1 MPDFEI
7 RYFHADGSL
16 AIVHITV
23 QANQVDA
30 EDRARSNLD
39 DYAHFEV
46 RQIGALPHP

>member
-16 AIVHITV
+16 AIVHVTV
-23 QANQVDA
+23 QANHIEA
-30 EDRARSNLD
+30 EERAKLNLD

-46 RQIGALPHP
+46 RQIGGLAAT